1 MSEGIEVGNIRHELI
16 IEIDN
21 SKQEQF
27 MADNQAA
34 ETEKEEFILQ
44 RLLSIDRLQK
54 WLHICC

>member
-21 SKQEQF
+21 SKQEQL

-54 WLHICC
+54 